1 MIFRSALASHAC
13 RLKNQAGEG
22 KSRRVVEQPLSQ
34 DALASE
40 ELNAAVGASRRA
52 FAAAGDLDAL
62 ARAKTDHLGDRSP
75 LALARQALATVPKD
89 QRADVG
95 KQVNAARTEAQ
106 AAYDERLV
114 VLRAERDAA
123 VLMAE
128 TIDVTQPSTRQPIGA
143 RHPGCVRPIGVRPDC
158 THPDAT
164 ALLPVHRAVGR
175 GRHLVRE

>member
-1 MIFRSALASHAC
+1 M
-13 RLKNQAGEG
+13 
-22 KSRRVVEQPLSQ
+22 VEQPLSQ

-128 TIDVTQPSTRQPIGA
+128 TIDVTLPTREAGIETGSPSSPSTSPTPSSRWAGSWPK
-143 RHPGCVRPIGVRPDC
+143 VRRW
-158 THPDAT
+158 
-164 ALLPVHRAVGR
+164 RASSSTSTP
-175 GRHLVRE
+175 